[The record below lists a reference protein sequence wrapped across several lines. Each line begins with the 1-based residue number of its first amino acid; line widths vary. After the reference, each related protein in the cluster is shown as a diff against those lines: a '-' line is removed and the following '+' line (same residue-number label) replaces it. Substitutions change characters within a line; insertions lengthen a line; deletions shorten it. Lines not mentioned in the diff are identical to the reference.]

1 MRTTGNVREVP
12 VGSPRHVRQHQD
24 GGRVHPALALKL
36 SRVQFR
42 VLVVAVVFAL
52 AGCGGSTGDSEP
64 EASDEPEQE
73 EAAEPEAKSERC
85 LDVPPEIVDTILA
98 GLTVTG
104 GGTLR
109 DAQMVKSSDFE
120 AIWFVSAEIDGSQI
134 EGDGEIG
141 TWATNAPKD
150 GYGLTYSVD
159 GYAKEFS
166 DWGDGGKTDANF
178 SMSDDGA
185 EESKDCV
192 RQSGSG

>member
-1 MRTTGNVREVP
+1 MQLR
-12 VGSPRHVRQHQD
+12 
-24 GGRVHPALALKL
+24 ALVAA
-36 SRVQFR
+36 S
-42 VLVVAVVFAL
+42 VLAL
-52 AGCGGSTGDSEP
+52 AGCGGSTSGESEREASDAPEQEATEPEATSEP
-64 EASDEPEQE
+64 EPEP
-73 EAAEPEAKSERC
+73 EPEAKSERC
-85 LDVPPEIVDTILA
+85 LDVPPAIVDAILA

-120 AIWFVSAEIDGSQI
+120 AIWFVSAEIDGQ
-134 EGDGEIG
+134 EMEDDGEIG

-159 GYAKEFS
+159 GFAKEFS
-166 DWGDGGKTDANF
+166 DWGDGGKTDADL

-192 RQSGSG
+192 RASG